1 MRGVRNLAFASV
13 SLWSLAAPALAQ
25 ETAKADDS
33 DSKEIIVSARRRD
46 EVVQDVPIVINAVTA
61 ETIEKLN
68 LRKFE
73 DIQSVVPGLQMR
85 NNANGIGT
93 VSSVRGVNFDVNV
106 SGNSGTIEYYFNDAS
121 ISSGTLFTA
130 MFDIGQIEVLRG
142 PQGTLRGRASP
153 SGSITI
159 ATHKPDLNRFGG
171 FVDAT
176 VNSNDGQNLNAA
188 LNAPIIPGK
197 LAVRV
202 AGLFDWGQGNRV
214 HSLNSLL
221 DPSDRTKAGRI
232 SVRAEPFDFLSLN
245 GTYQYVERASQT
257 FGQVESFANIV
268 PGVADGVVH
277 INPAD
282 RLSTSKS
289 PTFNTQKFEFWNW
302 QAQLRYGGQR
312 LVYIGSRVSQDLL
325 SIGADSDGA
334 NLFPALSITGRTKT
348 GSVARS
354 HEIRLQNEDRVAGM
368 FDYVLGYFYNKLDSM
383 PTSGH
388 GTTLAN
394 NTILNIPGRPVSLIV
409 TPINQGSSSV
419 EKSYFGNV
427 IAHLGDA
434 TELSAG
440 ARHISYTSDH
450 LLSINGVF
458 NPSAN
463 YTDSYEKWI
472 YNASLKHRFSPNIL
486 AYVSFGTSWR
496 PGGVAVGDFSVNQSQ
511 REFDMTHQ
519 GPETSKSYEIGIKTN
534 FLNNR
539 ARFNISAYQQD
550 YDGYPFHP
558 NSTIYYISFTQ
569 SGANQLASV
578 SAGGAAFNF
587 VAETKVRVHG
597 VEAEASF
604 QATPHFNIGGNLNYA
619 LGRIKDGIL
628 PCNDLNGDGVPDVLS
643 AAPTIAQLQ
652 AIPNYATNHLA
663 LCTGS
668 PRSSFSP
675 VWSGTAHFDY
685 NLPLEKAFGG
695 TEAFARGLLSWYGST
710 ENDPNNAFDDIRSYA
725 RFNLYMG
732 LRKPDGRW
740 EVSLYGKNL
749 FNGLNVTSR
758 GTAQQGTS
766 FQSATGAQTVLSPYV
781 GIGTTEPREFGITM
795 RFALGS
801 R

>member
-1 MRGVRNLAFASV
+1 MRKFRNLAFASV
-13 SLWSLAAPALAQ
+13 SLLSLASPAWA
-25 ETAKADDS
+25 EEAATDDS
-33 DSKEIIVSARRRD
+33 DNGEIIVSARRRD
-46 EVVQDVPIVINAVTA
+46 EVLQDVPIVINAVTS

-73 DIQSVVPGLQMR
+73 DIQSVVPGLQMK

-121 ISSGTLFTA
+121 ISSGALFNA

-159 ATHKPDLNRFGG
+159 GTRKPNLESFGG

-176 VNSNDGQNLNAA
+176 ANSIDGENLNAA
-188 LNAPIIPGK
+188 LNIPVWRDK
-197 LAVRV
+197 IAVRV
-202 AGLFDWGQGNRV
+202 SGLLDWNQGNRV
-214 HSLNSLL
+214 RSLNSQIE
-221 DPSDRTKAGRI
+221 PSDRTKAGRI
-232 SVRAEPFDFLSLN
+232 SLRAEPFDFLSLS
-245 GTYQYVERASQT
+245 GTYQYVERASRT
-257 FGQVESFANIV
+257 FGQVESFRNIV
-268 PGVADGVVH
+268 LTVADGAIH
-277 INPAD
+277 IDPAD
-282 RLSTSKS
+282 RLSNSKS
-289 PTFNTQKFEFWNW
+289 PTSNTQKFQIFNW
-302 QAQLRYGGQR
+302 QAQLRYAGQK
-312 LVYIGSRVSQDLL
+312 LVYIGSYATQDLL
-325 SIGADSDGA
+325 SIGADADGA
-334 NLFPALSITGRTKT
+334 VLFPALSITGRTKT
-348 GSVARS
+348 DSTART
-354 HEIRLQNEDRVAGM
+354 HEIRLQNDDRVAGM
-368 FDYVLGYFYNKLDSM
+368 FDYVVGYFYQSLDSV
-383 PTSGH
+383 PGSGK

-394 NTILNIPGRPVSLIV
+394 NTILNIPGRPISLIV
-409 TPINQGSSSV
+409 TPIIQGSSSV

-427 IAHLGDA
+427 IAHIGDA

-440 ARHISYTSDH
+440 ARHISYSSDH
-450 LLSINGVF
+450 VLSINGVF
-458 NPSAN
+458 NPAAN

-486 AYVSFGTSWR
+486 AYASFGTSWR

-558 NSTIYYISFTQ
+558 NSTIYYLSFTQ
-569 SGANQLASV
+569 SGANQLPAV

-604 QATPHFNIGGNLNYA
+604 QVTPHFNLGGTLNYA

-628 PCNDLNGDGVPDVLS
+628 PCNDLNGDGIADVLS
-643 AAPTIAQLQ
+643 AAPTVAQLL
-652 AIPNYATNHLA
+652 AIPNYVTNHLA

-695 TEAFARGLLSWYGST
+695 TEAFARGLLSYNGST
-710 ENDPNNAFDDIRSYA
+710 ENDPNNAFDDIGSYA

-740 EVSLYGKNL
+740 EISFYGKNL

-781 GIGTTEPREFGITM
+781 GISTTEPREFGITM